1 MGSPPPPAFP
11 PHLHSISFVCPV
23 RFPVVLSANQLPP
36 CSLCF
41 LQSSP
46 LHLCLSTSLH
56 LCLIASLVQ
65 FVFKSSLRQV
75 MCFLPVVSRVHHLY
89 FRSDNVATVLPDIV
103 RETSKRA
110 YENKP
115 KTSNFSVR
123 GKKKK
128 KKREREI
135 ITLCTHTNINL
146 NPEISSY
153 LLLFLYVMILFCFSS
168 RTSKQYDMQYNRKR
182 NTLTTSP
189 KTRNPRLPI
198 FISDSTEKQ
207 AQSRL

>member
-1 MGSPPPPAFP
+1 MWQALARDSPFITI
-11 PHLHSISFVCPV
+11 H
-23 RFPVVLSANQLPP
+23 AN
-36 CSLCF
+36 SL
-41 LQSSP
+41 
-46 LHLCLSTSLH
+46 T
-56 LCLIASLVQ
+56 A
-65 FVFKSSLRQV
+65 
-75 MCFLPVVSRVHHLY
+75 
-89 FRSDNVATVLPDIV
+89 VLPDIV

-153 LLLFLYVMILFCFSS
+153 LLLFLYVMTLFCFSS
-168 RTSKQYDMQYNRKR
+168 RISNQYYMQYNRKR

-189 KTRNPRLPI
+189 KTHNPRLTI
-198 FISDSTEKQ
+198 LISDSTEKQ